1 MLCFSEWRIGGEFAF
16 PKLHVRPWWILS
28 DDPLAA
34 PNVGDGGG
42 GGVGGDGEM
51 LFAVEARGARSEE
64 EEEVIA
70 SSCGVQI
77 SSRSLKCS

>member
-1 MLCFSEWRIGGEFAF
+1 MAGTVVITPGR
-16 PKLHVRPWWILS
+16 RR
-28 DDPLAA
+28 
-34 PNVGDGGG
+34 G

-64 EEEVIA
+64 EVIA

-77 SSRSLKCS
+77 SSRSLQCLYVGFSDETTDMV

>member
-1 MLCFSEWRIGGEFAF
+1 MGEFAF

-28 DDPLAA
+28 DDPLA
-34 PNVGDGGG
+34 PNVGDGG

-64 EEEVIA
+64 EEEEVIA

>member
-1 MLCFSEWRIGGEFAF
+1 MGEFAF

-51 LFAVEARGARSEE
+51 LFAVEART
-64 EEEVIA
+64 V
-70 SSCGVQI
+70 
-77 SSRSLKCS
+77 